1 MENNYSNREVN
12 AFLNYAKRGDI
23 CREAGISRSRYD
35 ALRKNENFM
44 TLIRE
49 MRTEA
54 ISDCVRRLERL
65 LGKCAD
71 ELEGIIQDRD
81 TASQTRLYAIRT
93 ALDAYARL
101 SQEENIIERL
111 DRLEAQTNQNL
122 PF

>member
-1 MENNYSNREVN
+1 MENNYSNREIN

-35 ALRKNENFM
+35 SLRKNENFM
-44 TLIRE
+44 GMIRE

-65 LGKCAD
+65 LGTCAD
-71 ELEGIIQDRD
+71 ELEGIILDRD
-81 TASQTRLYAIRT
+81 TAAQTRLYAIRT
-93 ALDAYARL
+93 ALDTYCRL
-101 SQEENIIERL
+101 SETENIIERL
-111 DRLEAQTNQNL
+111 DRLEAQTSQNL